1 MRLLLQFHQLNKV
14 TYGVIENSDDGRP
27 NIGGLHGELHALVTE
42 LLIFGFHIRGQE
54 LRDRNTVGLECCGVV
69 FGGGMALR
77 FQKQLGISL
86 TFSIGNSEPPK
97 IAVSYVILNSEAKGI
112 DVKIVSAGNVVYRNG
127 SDIYLHAC
135 HPRENEGASSKGAIP
150 FQGR

>member
-1 MRLLLQFHQLNKV
+1 MRLLLQFHELDKV
-14 TYGVIENSDDGRP
+14 AHGVIKNSDDGRP

-42 LLIFGFHIRGQE
+42 LLIFLFHIRGQE

-86 TFSIGNSEPPK
+86 TFSIGNGKPPE
-97 IAVSYVILNSEAKGI
+97 IAVGYVILNSEAKGI

-135 HPRENEGASSKGAIP
+135 HPRENEGASSKGASP

>member
-14 TYGVIENSDDGRP
+14 TYGVIENSDDGRS

-42 LLIFGFHIRGQE
+42 LLKFLFHIGGHE
-54 LRDRNTVGLECCGVV
+54 LGGRNAIGLECCGVV

-77 FQKQLGISL
+77 LQKQLGISL
-86 TFSIGNSEPPK
+86 TLSIGNGEPPE
-97 IAVSYVILNSEAKGI
+97 IAVGYVILDSEAKGI

-127 SDIYLHAC
+127 
-135 HPRENEGASSKGAIP
+135 AI
-150 FQGR
+150 